1 VPFTPV
7 RPSASPDPLHTLL
20 AKNRIG
26 TDDPTILIEG
36 LSGEQALPPEEDV
49 RIEQARASAVILE
62 ILGGRIE
69 IRRHPDL
76 SFGGSRYAFSAGCH
90 DRNNLDDRFVVLGD
104 DHFLS
109 GYGLLN
115 QLGKARLCV
124 SDAEPGHGK
133 PSAMHFIMFE
143 DRYHI
148 G

>member
-1 VPFTPV
+1 LKSSGVASK
-7 RPSASPDPLHTLL
+7 SAAIQICPLADPGTRFLPGVT
-20 AKNRIG
+20 IG
-26 TDDPTILIEG
+26 
-36 LSGEQALPPEEDV
+36 
-49 RIEQARASAVILE
+49 
-62 ILGGRIE
+62 
-69 IRRHPDL
+69 
-76 SFGGSRYAFSAGCH
+76 
-90 DRNNLDDRFVVLGD
+90 NLDDRFVVLGD